1 MKEFI
6 EKLREKAALFS
17 KSDFAVAGI
26 AKDYKDAADV
36 IEKLAEEY
44 VPDTNVGKW
53 IPCSERL
60 PEPEKEVL
68 IMANRKYTG
77 GKIIPIITTAIYE
90 NGTIL
95 ENDSI
100 WNWSDIGG
108 EWNEEE
114 ECYIIPE
121 GWFEYRHYN
130 PDEVYN
136 NAIDDKVIA
145 WQPLP
150 EPYKPEQKT
159 RTRIERLRSM
169 SAEELAD
176 IIINSEIST
185 CINFCQSDKECD
197 EMLECRVIEDD
208 KCKKCLIK
216 WLNDT
221 EEQKKIPTDHYT
233 ERFNRVV

>member
-1 MKEFI
+1 MSIVKEFV
-6 EKLREKAALFS
+6 EKLIERLEELGWVFADYYPDGIGIKKIRK
-17 KSDFAVAGI
+17 KSVAY
-26 AKDYKDAADV
+26 DDV
-36 IEKLAEEY
+36 ISIVNQLAEEY
-44 VPDTNVGKW
+44 KQDLNKNKQGW
-53 IPCSERL
+53 IPCSEML

-100 WNWSDIGG
+100 WNWSDIEG

-150 EPYKPEQKT
+150 EPYKPTEPKKNT
-159 RTRIERLRSM
+159 GRS
-169 SAEELAD
+169 LHR
-176 IIINSEIST
+176 
-185 CINFCQSDKECD
+185 K
-197 EMLECRVIEDD
+197 V
-208 KCKKCLIK
+208 
-216 WLNDT
+216 
-221 EEQKKIPTDHYT
+221 
-233 ERFNRVV
+233 